1 MCPLLIFTILRISII
16 LIAYVDS
23 TSLERQISC
32 MTENNSF
39 TFPKSLTPAL
49 IVATSILI
57 GLLGGANI
65 ISNGVVEANRFQI
78 IDSESFFDSATG
90 GLFIMG
96 HRGWEPYLKGQ
107 QSGQHNVS
115 DYLDK
120 LISAAE
126 RGEANELF
134 GKDRPESPET
144 TERFAPEV
152 PVFPDR

>member
-1 MCPLLIFTILRISII
+1 MKNPKNIL
-16 LIAYVDS
+16 
-23 TSLERQISC
+23 
-32 MTENNSF
+32 
-39 TFPKSLTPAL
+39 PAL
-49 IVATSILI
+49 IVALAVFA
-57 GLLGGANI
+57 GLLVGAKI

-78 IDSESFFDSATG
+78 IDSETFFDSATG

-107 QSGQHNVS
+107 QSGQNNVS

-120 LISAAE
+120 YIAAAK
-126 RGEANELF
+126 RGEADELF